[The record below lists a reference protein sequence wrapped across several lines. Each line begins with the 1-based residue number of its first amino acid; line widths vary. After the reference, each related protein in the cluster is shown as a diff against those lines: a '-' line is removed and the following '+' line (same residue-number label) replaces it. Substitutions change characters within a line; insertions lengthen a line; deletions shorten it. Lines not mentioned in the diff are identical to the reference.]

1 MRLLYLKEDLRRE
14 QLADKRLMR
23 DFYLFERVLLLKC
36 EKIANVKETLRAFFV
51 RKGSFGD

>member
-1 MRLLYLKEDLRRE
+1 MRLLYLKEDRRRE
-14 QLADKRLMR
+14 QLADKRLMC

-51 RKGSFGD
+51 RKGAFGD